1 MPCPRRLLTL
11 DLVSLH
17 FFSDYGLIKNE
28 EEKWTNT
35 GKRYRVPEW
44 IAREDSGSPIVHRMD
59 KAVKLEL
66 TFKGGPPGA
75 CTESGTI
82 TGTGPDGLTFSE
94 RVAFKPGKQTFA
106 LQSAENTSREVK
118 ALQMTI
124 AWSAKAP
131 LASYSGTTSNET
143 YQVMDRPIE
152 EGYQEDGVTQKRAS
166 TAVEWV
172 SESGSLDPHE
182 IVDWLMKKF
191 SFYTL
196 QTDPAV
202 PIEHK
207 HPGYNK
213 NRTGGAWPMADFAD
227 QSGECQAIVRFVR
240 GIIRQVG
247 CPSDARTYVVWADPD
262 VDNGKTVLEGEWGMP
277 TLHLRKKMVD
287 GLQWHAALA
296 DRELPSRH
304 EGHARPD
311 PRGIRHPWP
320 WSRRHRV
327 ASLPHHEDSRTGAG
341 DAAGG
346 RHRRRG
352 AAGEAARRGGV
363 AVPVCDCLDRRRPL
377 HDQPLLRAV
386 GHHGLARPR
395 RRRHPPRAPLFPAVQ
410 ENTGPAGLSG
420 FAPLVR
426 RGVSGSPING
436 SRTGLRAQSM
446 RG

>member
-1 MPCPRRLLTL
+1 MSDLERSTEDDEPLAPESGGDIEETEHRSRRDPIDPVMPCPRRLLTL

-17 FFSDYGLIKNE
+17 FLSDYGLIKNE

-196 QTDPAV
+196 QPDPAV
-202 PIEHK
+202 PREHK

-247 CPSDARTYVVWADPD
+247 CPGDARTYIVWADPD

-296 DRELPSRH
+296 DRDPIAV
-304 EGHARPD
+304 GTMFTPD
-311 PRGIRHPWP
+311 EMGFNNFEACLRFSHGGI
-320 WSRRHRV
+320 
-327 ASLPHHEDSRTGAG
+327 TKYYGGGAG
-341 DAAGG
+341 VYDTHEEVIHAFAALVWYSKHPDDVGNVDG
-346 RHRRRG
+346 RVEEIVWRYR
-352 AAGEAARRGGV
+352 
-363 AVPVCDCLDRRRPL
+363 
-377 HDQPLLRAV
+377 
-386 GHHGLARPR
+386 
-395 RRRHPPRAPLFPAVQ
+395 
-410 ENTGPAGLSG
+410 
-420 FAPLVR
+420 
-426 RGVSGSPING
+426 
-436 SRTGLRAQSM
+436 
-446 RG
+446 